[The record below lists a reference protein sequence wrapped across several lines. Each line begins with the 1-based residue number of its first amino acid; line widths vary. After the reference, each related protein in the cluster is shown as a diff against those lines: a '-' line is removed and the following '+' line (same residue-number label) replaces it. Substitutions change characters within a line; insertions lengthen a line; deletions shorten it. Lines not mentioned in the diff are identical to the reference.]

1 MNPPRVYADFNSLE
15 YHDTQRSA
23 ASVGLTGY
31 GTLASLS
38 RQHLQLQEG
47 MALLLYEPNDIEV
60 EGVAY
65 FDSAREDPAG
75 RAGEWMARVDPSR
88 FRDCTE
94 PEARAQEH
102 LCFSCGRNIYFHLS
116 QVGQQYKELCPSCGT
131 SVMAPLA
138 PPHNAA

>member
-15 YHDTQRSA
+15 HHDSQSV

-38 RQHLQLQEG
+38 KLKLQLHEG

-60 EGVAY
+60 EAVAY
-65 FDSAREDPAG
+65 FDSTREDPAG
-75 RAGEWMARVDPSR
+75 RAGEWMARVDPNQ

-94 PEARAQEH
+94 TEGKAQEH
-102 LCFSCGRNIYFHLS
+102 LCFSCGRNIYSHLR

-138 PPHNAA
+138 PPHDAT